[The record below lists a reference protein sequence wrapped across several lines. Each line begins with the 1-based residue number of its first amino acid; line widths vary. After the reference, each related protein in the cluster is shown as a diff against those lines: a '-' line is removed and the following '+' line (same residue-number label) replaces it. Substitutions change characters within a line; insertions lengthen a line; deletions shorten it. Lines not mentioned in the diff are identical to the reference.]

1 MNESSLTSPL
11 LADDEVPRD
20 GSPTR
25 SYNSIEDESDNITS
39 SSLQYTESAI
49 DYDGDDVAS
58 DMSINGE
65 DFKVSKSSSTQT
77 FIHLLKGY
85 IGKQQRSFSCII
97 L

>member
-11 LADDEVPRD
+11 LADDDVPRD

-25 SYNSIEDESDNITS
+25 SYNSIEEQSDNVTS

-65 DFKVSKSSSTQT
+65 DLVVSKSSSTQT

-85 IGKQQRSFSCII
+85 IGKQ
-97 L
+97 

>member
-11 LADDEVPRD
+11 LVDDDMPRD
-20 GSPTR
+20 GSPAR
-25 SYNSIEDESDNITS
+25 SYNSIEEQSDNVTS

-85 IGKQQRSFSCII
+85 IGKQ
-97 L
+97 

>member
-1 MNESSLTSPL
+1 MREEIIMNESSLTSPL
-11 LADDEVPRD
+11 LADDDVPRD

-25 SYNSIEDESDNITS
+25 SYNSIEEQSDNVTS
-39 SSLQYTESAI
+39 SSLQYTEPAI

-85 IGKQQRSFSCII
+85 IGKQ
-97 L
+97 